1 MKTLCRLLVSAAI
14 TASFFTVHA
23 ATEWTAASTQNFEL
37 LTTGGARKARA
48 GIQHFEEVRD
58 FFVKALRFDPKT
70 QRKVRLIA
78 FDSPQEWKRF
88 RPGEVATAFYRSGMD
103 RDVIAMESLSGEVY
117 QIAVHEYVHL
127 LLRHSGGTFPVWLN
141 EGLAELYS
149 SMNVQAGKMRVGD
162 LHVGRYQLLQH
173 TKWLP
178 MEQLLAV
185 DHNSPIYTAKSHAG
199 IFYSQSWAL
208 CHMLVLGDAY
218 RDKSG
223 EFIRKVAS
231 EDVPAAKAF
240 QNVYGKT
247 LFKVL
252 KDLEAYLS
260 ANSIRI
266 ALFTYKPEKPIAPE
280 IRPASSFE
288 SDLAVARL
296 LSYGP
301 EPRDAEEIF
310 ERLEAQNAADLELA
324 EVHGFHLMGRN
335 KPEEAKQRLARAIKA
350 GSQNPRLHMRY
361 AFLVQNDSAL
371 EAVKAMKK
379 AVELEPGDMEM
390 RYFLGRLLLQAQK
403 PGEALSALVE
413 AKPVPPEHVVGYFE
427 ALGYIYLQFKKP
439 DEARKMAQ
447 RAVAL
452 AKSETEQ
459 QQTTTLLREIDR
471 WEQAEAS
478 RSAAEERFRKYE
490 EERAQAAGAER
501 DAIPVIKRGA
511 KSEVQEQP
519 IVDQPSPYPTV
530 SGKLQ
535 RVDCAGQ
542 RATLH
547 VFTEGKLQRFV
558 IEDPA
563 AVIITGTGVNGA
575 TVEFTCGPQKGLTV
589 SVGHFDG
596 VVRTL
601 EFH

>member
-1 MKTLCRLLVSAAI
+1 METLKRLLVSVVIAG
-14 TASFFTVHA
+14 SLSVHA

-37 LTTGGARKARA
+37 LTTAGARKARA

-58 FFVKALRFDPKT
+58 FFVKALHFEPKT
-70 QRKVRLIA
+70 RRKVRLIA

-88 RPGEVATAFYRSGMD
+88 RPAEVATAFYRSGMD

-149 SMNVQAGKMRVGD
+149 SMNAQGGKMRVGD

-173 TKWLP
+173 NKWLP

-185 DHNSPIYTAKSHAG
+185 DHRSPIYTEKSHAG

-218 RDKSG
+218 RGKSG
-223 EFIRKVAS
+223 EFIRKIAS

-240 QNVYGKT
+240 QDVYGKT

-252 KDLEAYLS
+252 KDLEDYLS

-266 ALFTYKPEKPIAPE
+266 ALFNYKPEQPLAPE

-310 ERLEAQNAADLELA
+310 ERLETQNAGDLELA
-324 EVHGFHLMGRN
+324 EAHGFHLLGRN
-335 KPEEAKQRLARAIKA
+335 KPEEAKQRLARAIAA

-361 AFLVQNDSAL
+361 AFLMQNDSAA
-371 EAVKAMKK
+371 EAVKAMQR

-403 PGEALSALVE
+403 HGEALSTLVT

-427 ALGYIYLQFKKP
+427 ALGYIYLKFKKP

-452 AKSETEQ
+452 AKSEIEGR
-459 QQTTTLLREIDR
+459 QTTALLREIDR
-471 WEQAEAS
+471 WEEAEAS
-478 RSAAEERFRKYE
+478 RLAAEERFRKYE
-490 EERAQAAGAER
+490 EARAKAAGAGRDTVPVKER
-501 DAIPVIKRGA
+501 GVKP
-511 KSEVQEQP
+511 EVEEQP
-519 IVDQPSPYPTV
+519 VVAQSSPYPIVT
-530 SGKLQ
+530 GKLQ
-535 RVDCAGQ
+535 RVDCVGQ

-547 VFTEGKLQRFV
+547 VFAAGKLRRFE
-558 IEDPA
+558 IEDPT
-563 AVIITGTGVNGA
+563 AVTITGTGVNGSTA
-575 TVEFTCGPQKGLTV
+575 EFTCGPQKGLTV
-589 SVGHFDG
+589 SVGHSDG

-601 EFH
+601 GFH